1 MKQPVNFGN
10 IHLERPKFLG
20 INWEIRV
27 EGLNNIGN
35 GDFNRV
41 WLVGNDDEICL
52 KQIGR
57 AFYFDIYWGKNYCE
71 VFAPLIGDGEN
82 GPHIKDYQIQSSF
95 FKTPDEFKKW
105 LGVLIEDMMQEFNLQ
120 NPSGISQGPTV
131 LSILVK
137 SDTSDTHY
145 SVDYINKTWS
155 CTCKGFVYSKQ
166 LPQTCKHI
174 LKIKQ

>member
-20 INWEIRV
+20 ITWEIRV

-52 KQIGR
+52 NQIGR

-120 NPSGISQGPTV
+120 NPNGISQGPTV

>member
-20 INWEIRV
+20 ITWEIRV

-82 GPHIKDYQIQSSF
+82 GPHIKDYTIQSSF

-105 LGVLIEDMMQEFNLQ
+105 LGILVEDMMQEFNLQ
-120 NPSGISQGPTV
+120 NPNGISQGPTV
-131 LSILVK
+131 LSFLVK
-137 SDTSDTHY
+137 SDNSDTHY

-155 CTCKGFVYSKQ
+155 CTCKGFVYSKAV
-166 LPQTCKHI
+166 PQTCKHI
-174 LKIKQ
+174 LKTKQ

>member
-20 INWEIRV
+20 ITWEIRV

>member
-52 KQIGR
+52 NQIGR
-57 AFYFDIYWGKNYCE
+57 AFYFDIYWG
-71 VFAPLIGDGEN
+71 
-82 GPHIKDYQIQSSF
+82 
-95 FKTPDEFKKW
+95 
-105 LGVLIEDMMQEFNLQ
+105 
-120 NPSGISQGPTV
+120 
-131 LSILVK
+131 
-137 SDTSDTHY
+137 
-145 SVDYINKTWS
+145 
-155 CTCKGFVYSKQ
+155 
-166 LPQTCKHI
+166 
-174 LKIKQ
+174 

>member
-1 MKQPVNFGN
+1 MKKPVNFETIG
-10 IHLERPKFLG
+10 HQYEKFLG
-20 INWEIRV
+20 INWQIRI
-27 EGLNNIGN
+27 EGLANVGS
-35 GDFNRV
+35 GDFSRV
-41 WLVGNDDEICL
+41 WLLPDNEGER
-52 KQIGR
+52 QIGR
-57 AFYFDIYWGKNYCE
+57 AFIFDIFWSKNKCE
-71 VFAPLIGDGEN
+71 MIVPLIGDSDN
-82 GPHIKDYQIQSSF
+82 GPHIKDYTIESSF
-95 FKTPDEFKKW
+95 FKTPDKFKEW
-105 LGVLIEDMMQEFNLQ
+105 LGVLLEDMMQEFNLQ
-120 NPSGISQGPTV
+120 NPNGISQGPTV

>member
-41 WLVGNDDEICL
+41 WLVSDDKVCMD
-52 KQIGR
+52 QIGR
-57 AFYFDIYWGKNYCE
+57 VFYFDIYWDKNKCE
-71 VFAPLIGDGEN
+71 VFAPLIGDGDN

-105 LGVLIEDMMQEFNLQ
+105 LGILLEDMMQEFNLQ
-120 NPSGISQGPTV
+120 NPNGISQGPTV

-155 CTCKGFVYSKQ
+155 CTCKGFVYSKAI
-166 LPQTCKHI
+166 PQTCKHI
-174 LKIKQ
+174 SKVLTK

>member
-82 GPHIKDYQIQSSF
+82 GPHIKDYTIQSSF

-155 CTCKGFVYSKQ
+155 CTCKSFVYSKQ

-174 LKIKQ
+174 AKVLS

>member
-71 VFAPLIGDGEN
+71 VFAPQIGDGEN
-82 GPHIKDYQIQSSF
+82 GPHIKDYTIQSSF
-95 FKTPDEFKKW
+95 FKTPDKFKEW
-105 LGVLIEDMMQEFNLQ
+105 LGVLLEDMMQEFNLQ
-120 NPSGISQGPTV
+120 NPNGISQGPTV
-131 LSILVK
+131 LSFLVK
-137 SDTSDTHY
+137 SDTNDTHY

-174 LKIKQ
+174 SKIKQ

>member
-41 WLVGNDDEICL
+41 WLVSDDKVCMD
-52 KQIGR
+52 QIGR
-57 AFYFDIYWGKNYCE
+57 VFYFDIYWDKNKCE
-71 VFAPLIGDGEN
+71 VFAPLIGDGDN

-105 LGVLIEDMMQEFNLQ
+105 LGILLEDMMQEFNLQ
-120 NPSGISQGPTV
+120 NPNGISQGPTA

-155 CTCKGFVYSKQ
+155 CTCKGFVYSKAI
-166 LPQTCKHI
+166 PQTCKHI
-174 LKIKQ
+174 SKVLTK

>member
-71 VFAPLIGDGEN
+71 VFAPQIGDGEN

-105 LGVLIEDMMQEFNLQ
+105 LGVLIEDIMQEFNLQ
-120 NPSGISQGPTV
+120 NPNGISQGPTV
-131 LSILVK
+131 LSFLVK
-137 SDTSDTHY
+137 SDTNDTHY

-174 LKIKQ
+174 SKIKQ

>member
-20 INWEIRV
+20 ITWEIRV

-57 AFYFDIYWGKNYCE
+57 AFYFDIYWAKNKCE

-82 GPHIKDYQIQSSF
+82 GPHIKDYPLKSED
-95 FKTPDEFKKW
+95 FKTIDIFKSW
-105 LGVLIEDMMQEFNLQ
+105 LSFLVEDMMSEFNLQ
-120 NPSGISQGPTV
+120 DESGISFGTTA
-131 LSILVK
+131 LSFLVK
-137 SDTSDTHY
+137 SDTNDVNY

-174 LKIKQ
+174 SKIKQ